1 MNINDNS
8 FLCGYFSIDGKISA
22 DIAKGINPECLQKWI
37 PLQYPEEQISRHSN
51 FFYPEFVDFCTRVRR
66 RYRFPVDKFVSI
78 PLKGGNKGRFLIN
91 DITAYLYPYDIL
103 LFAIH
108 IEFTDTDADIV
119 LSALT
124 ALRNCCFYEG
134 KGLDEFISVCI
145 DPLKRLYC
153 GLGGAQKAPD
163 TSRLV
168 ENGNKFK
175 IFHIVESEDLSDEFL
190 FSCATLRNRY
200 SDSSASFRREYSE
213 KIIAENSLKI
223 HEDWKA
229 LMLLD
234 TVTFCTDKLSEF
246 IKGIWM
252 RNYCG
257 MIYQYELYRKTYL
270 YRQNLLFRSRAEKPE
285 VLHEQIKCFER
296 KYSFSNISYNFLPND
311 VDKAIE
317 HGLGTEDVQRE
328 VYQAINQEAESMR
341 TERELR
347 SNIFLTFLTCVA
359 SFSAVWDISCM
370 VDAMFDYET
379 AFQYSTSGYRVVV
392 SVLVAIIMAVL
403 LITRIKKN
411 KS

>member
-51 FFYPEFVDFCTRVRR
+51 FFYPEFVDFCTGVRR

-78 PLKGGNKGRFLIN
+78 PLKGGDKCSFHVN

-234 TVTFCTDKLSEF
+234 TVTFCTYKLSEF

-252 RNYCG
+252 RNYFG

-347 SNIFLTFLTCVA
+347 SNIFLTFLTCVT

>member
-22 DIAKGINPECLQKWI
+22 DIAKGINPECLQEWM
-37 PLQYPEEQISRHSN
+37 PLQYTEEQISRHSN

-78 PLKGGNKGRFLIN
+78 PLKGGDNCSFHVN
-91 DITAYLYPYDIL
+91 DITAYLYPYDIVV
-103 LFAIH
+103 FAIH
-108 IEFTDTDADIV
+108 IEFTDTDADAV
-119 LSALT
+119 LSALA
-124 ALRNCCFYEG
+124 ALRDCCFYEG

-153 GLGGAQKAPD
+153 GLGGVQAAPD

-175 IFHIVESEDLSDEFL
+175 IFHIVESKDLSDEFL

-252 RNYCG
+252 RNYFG

-285 VLHEQIKCFER
+285 VLHEQMKCFER

-347 SNIFLTFLTCVA
+347 GNIFLTFLTCVA

-411 KS
+411 KA